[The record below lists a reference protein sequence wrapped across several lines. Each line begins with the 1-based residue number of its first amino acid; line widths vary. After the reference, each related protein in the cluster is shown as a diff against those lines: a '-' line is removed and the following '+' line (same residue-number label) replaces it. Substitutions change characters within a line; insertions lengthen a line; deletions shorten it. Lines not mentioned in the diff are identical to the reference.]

1 MAPTLKVWEPWSLSQ
16 VGQKLS
22 PVRPVLVPHY
32 SLDLLSLEMH
42 TGLRVPLLPG
52 VPGQSL
58 PSCQSHSLCLVTPEP
73 QSIPPNPAHH
83 HLGFVP
89 KPGQP
94 RADPPRALGCV
105 FTKNA
110 CSHLLPRL
118 PPDPQM
124 ALLQIP

>member
-1 MAPTLKVWEPWSLSQ
+1 MTLKFWEPWSLSQ
-16 VGQKLS
+16 VGKKLS
-22 PVRPVLVPHY
+22 PVRPVLIPHY

-58 PSCQSHSLCLVTPEP
+58 PSFQSHSLCLVTPEP
-73 QSIPPNPAHH
+73 QSIPPPRPSP
-83 HLGFVP
+83 LGLHT

-94 RADPPRALGCV
+94 WADPPRALGCV
-105 FTKNA
+105 FTQNA
-110 CSHLLPRL
+110 CSHLLPRF